1 MCIHVF
7 IKFIELLQMS
17 SIIYIFTTN
26 NTKFDD
32 IDEFVESIDGA
43 AVYAELSD
51 EIDES
56 IEYIN
61 LSSNN
66 FNTEYINTYANE
78 HNIDLFL
85 VLKNDYVEI
94 RQLSVSNSKF
104 WKCFFDSAKDLLLSL
119 DNQDFTLHD
128 LSINGIE
135 NTHFHQEVEKRRY

>member
-1 MCIHVF
+1 M
-7 IKFIELLQMS
+7 
-17 SIIYIFTTN
+17 N

-32 IDEFVESIDGA
+32 IDEFVESIDGD

-85 VLKNDYVEI
+85 VLKND
-94 RQLSVSNSKF
+94 
-104 WKCFFDSAKDLLLSL
+104 
-119 DNQDFTLHD
+119 
-128 LSINGIE
+128 
-135 NTHFHQEVEKRRY
+135 KRLC